1 VVVDFAAV
9 QSVASLLA
17 DHLDHNDNGF
27 AVAQATTSLLMLNKN
42 QKLVAYAVVELWL
55 VHAVQNELAAVAVVV
70 VDVVAVVVV
79 EGMVTLLSMVE
90 FAADAYF
97 DSANDVVAAAADGV
111 DFVCGGGLVVD
122 GVVVVEYRVQ
132 IHWLVVCGG
141 CGGREQ
147 VYPEIVDMQK
157 DSSHPY

>member
-1 VVVDFAAV
+1 M
-9 QSVASLLA
+9 
-17 DHLDHNDNGF
+17 G
-27 AVAQATTSLLMLNKN
+27 
-42 QKLVAYAVVELWL
+42 AYAVVELWL

-97 DSANDVVAAAADGV
+97 DSANDVVAAAAADGV

>member
-1 VVVDFAAV
+1 
-9 QSVASLLA
+9 
-17 DHLDHNDNGF
+17 
-27 AVAQATTSLLMLNKN
+27 M
-42 QKLVAYAVVELWL
+42 
-55 VHAVQNELAAVAVVV
+55 VHAVQNVMAAVAVVV
-70 VDVVAVVVV
+70 VDVAAADAAVVV

-97 DSANDVVAAAADGV
+97 DSANDVVAAADGV

-141 CGGREQ
+141 CGGGEQ
-147 VYPEIVDMQK
+147 VYPETVDMQK
-157 DSSHPY
+157 DSPHPY